1 MTPVPAILPLKIL
14 LVEDDEGVADMYKLK
29 LELEGYQVSI
39 APDGEEGLRQAR
51 DDKPHMI
58 FLDIRLPRMDGMS
71 VLEHLRSDDHTRHIP
86 VVILS
91 NYGEPPLIEKG
102 LRLGAQEY
110 LLKSQ
115 TTPAIVADRART
127 YTRRR
132 RRRSLAAEK
141 A

>member
-1 MTPVPAILPLKIL
+1 MSGSLALKIL

-29 LELEGYQVSI
+29 LEMEGYQVSI
-39 APDGEEGLRQAR
+39 APDGEDGLRQAR
-51 DDKPHMI
+51 EAKPHMI

-71 VLEHLRSDDHTRHIP
+71 VLEHLRADDQTRHIP

-132 RRRSLAAEK
+132 RRRTLAAEK